1 MWTQEFTYVQ
11 ASLMSAYLFA
21 SPTKWSFF
29 AFMLEIQLLIWLIIQ
44 QSFLNNQLSFFR

>member
-11 ASLMSAYLFA
+11 ASLMSTYLFA
-21 SPTKWSFF
+21 SPTQWSFF

-44 QSFLNNQLSFFR
+44 QSFLKNQLSFFR